1 MAHSTRYLS
10 TGAPRRPP
18 FSHETMSDAA
28 VNDSGP
34 SSPSVTE
41 SGPPKRT
48 RPSRA
53 DVDRPAFCAS
63 DTRGGFG
70 TARARMM

>member
-1 MAHSTRYLS
+1 
-10 TGAPRRPP
+10 
-18 FSHETMSDAA
+18 MSDAA

-34 SSPSVTE
+34 SSPSATE

-63 DTRGGFG
+63 DTSGGFG